1 MPNGQ
6 DTTTEEIPTQ
16 RQLARSYK
24 VKSDE
29 KRSQTE
35 KIADAIT
42 AKFGTISF
50 LFLNLLWFTV
60 WILIN
65 TERIPGI
72 EPFDPYPFNFLTM
85 VVSLEAIVLSIIVLI
100 SQNREAKINTIRDE
114 VDTRIDS
121 IAEEKIAKIL
131 EMLAKLMRKH
141 GIDTSKDPSVK
152 KMQKPVD
159 KYYLEKKYEKE
170 VHRKKDEI

>member
-1 MPNGQ
+1 MPNGP
-6 DTTTEEIPTQ
+6 DTPSEETPT
-16 RQLARSYK
+16 RRELARSYK

-29 KRSQTE
+29 KRTATE

-50 LFLNLLWFTV
+50 LFLNLLWFSV

-65 TERIPGI
+65 TEKIPGI

-85 VVSLEAIVLSIIVLI
+85 VVSLEAIMLSIIVLI

-114 VDTRIDS
+114 VDTRIDA

-131 EMLAKLMRKH
+131 EMLARLMRKH
-141 GIDTSKDPSVK
+141 GIDTSRDPDVK

-159 KYYLEKKYEKE
+159 KHYLEKKYEKE
-170 VHRKKDEI
+170 VHQRNNDD